1 MSEIN
6 LRFRLR
12 AMTKKKEL
20 SPELR
25 AECEAAKA
33 LFISKKNGLGL
44 TQAKLA
50 EAAEISP
57 AAVAMYLN
65 GTNPLNVKFAVVL
78 ARLIEEPVERFSP
91 RLAKE
96 IAGMA
101 APVAGDGQKSSS
113 GQAVAEQDGTYG
125 AAAKVMEMLSK
136 HGRSLRPDQQ
146 ERLERA
152 VADTLNDQ
160 PDATPPDN
168 VIVADFSRRPLVGDE
183 ICIAHYDVQGAMGN
197 GKVVHDFPEMFRDV
211 TVSQQ
216 HLRELGVTYKDPAHL
231 KLITGNGQS
240 MAPTIQDKDP
250 LIIDASI
257 REFEGDGIYA
267 FAWQGHFYVK
277 RLQIAD
283 AEHFEMISDNPQHK
297 DRKIRMDETYVQ
309 ARVLLVWN
317 AKRV

>member
-1 MSEIN
+1 
-6 LRFRLR
+6 
-12 AMTKKKEL
+12 MTKKKEL

-33 LFISKKNGLGL
+33 LFISKKNSLGL

-65 GTNPLNVKFAVVL
+65 GTNPLNAKFAAVL

-96 IAGMA
+96 ISQMAEPLSAEIKIDAGGLTA
-101 APVAGDGQKSSS
+101 SEHS
-113 GQAVAEQDGTYG
+113 GSYG

-136 HGRSLRPDQQ
+136 HGKALTDTAQQRLLQAVSDSLAEDK
-146 ERLERA
+146 A
-152 VADTLNDQ
+152 G
-160 PDATPPDN
+160 N
-168 VIVADFSRRPLVGDE
+168 VITADFSRRAPVGDE
-183 ICIAHYDVQGAMGN
+183 IRIAHYDVEGAMGN
-197 GKVVHDFPEMFRDV
+197 GKLVHDFPEMFRDV

-216 HLRELGVTYKDPAHL
+216 HLRELGVKYNDPTHL
-231 KLITGNGQS
+231 KLITGSGQS

-250 LIIDASI
+250 LIVDASV
-257 REFEGDGIYA
+257 REFTGDGIYA
-267 FAWQGHFYVK
+267 FIWQGHFYIK
-277 RLQIAD
+277 SLQIVD
-283 AEHFEMISDNPQHK
+283 AEHFKMISKAEELYPPVE
-297 DRKIRMDETYVQ
+297 IRIDETYIQ

-317 AKRV
+317 AKRL

>member
-1 MSEIN
+1 
-6 LRFRLR
+6 
-12 AMTKKKEL
+12 MTKKKEL

-33 LFISKKNGLGL
+33 LFISKKNSLGL

-50 EAAEISP
+50 ESAEISP

-65 GTNPLNVKFAVVL
+65 GTNPLNAKFAAVL

-91 RLAKE
+91 RLAKDISQMAGP
-96 IAGMA
+96 IA
-101 APVAGDGQKSSS
+101 VESKSESTGLS
-113 GQAVAEQDGTYG
+113 VSEQGGTYG

-152 VADTLNDQ
+152 VADTLSDQ
-160 PDATPPDN
+160 PEAAPSDN
-168 VIVADFSRRPLVGDE
+168 VIVADFTRRPLVGDE
-183 ICIAHYDVQGAMGN
+183 IRIAHYDVQGAMGN
-197 GKVVHDFPEMFRDV
+197 GKLVHDFPEMFRDV

-216 HLRELGVTYKDPAHL
+216 HLRDLGITYKDPAHL
-231 KLITGNGQS
+231 KLITGSGQS

-250 LIIDASI
+250 LIVDASV
-257 REFEGDGIYA
+257 REFTGDGIYA
-267 FAWQGHFYVK
+267 FIWQGLFYIK
-277 RLQIAD
+277 TLQMLD
-283 AEHFEMISDNPQHK
+283 AEHFNMLSANPGYPPQ
-297 DRKIRMDETYVQ
+297 KIGIEETYIQ

>member
-1 MSEIN
+1 
-6 LRFRLR
+6 
-12 AMTKKKEL
+12 MTKKKEL

-33 LFISKKNGLGL
+33 LFISKKNSLGL

-50 EAAEISP
+50 EGAEISP

-65 GTNPLNVKFAVVL
+65 GTNPLNAKFAAVL

-96 IAGMA
+96 ISQMAGPIA
-101 APVAGDGQKSSS
+101 AESKKGSS
-113 GQAVAEQDGTYG
+113 GLAVSEQSGTYG

-136 HGRSLRPDQQ
+136 HGKSLRPDQQ

-152 VADTLNDQ
+152 VADTLSDQ
-160 PDATPPDN
+160 PAAAPPDN
-168 VIVADFSRRPLVGDE
+168 VIVADFTRRPLVGDE
-183 ICIAHYDVQGAMGN
+183 IRIAHYDVQGAMGN

-231 KLITGNGQS
+231 KLITGTGQS

-250 LIIDASI
+250 LIVDASI
-257 REFEGDGIYA
+257 REFTGDGIYA
-267 FAWQGHFYVK
+267 FTWQGHFYIK
-277 RLQIAD
+277 SLQVVD
-283 AEHFEMISDNPQHK
+283 AEHFKMISKAEELYPPVD
-297 DRKIRMDETYVQ
+297 IRIDETYIQ

-317 AKRV
+317 AKRL